1 MVIAVCDDNALFR
14 DDIKVLLDEYRKEK
28 RTAID
33 IAEYDNGKSLLES
46 QDIFDMVFMDYL
58 MPDINGL

>member
-28 RTAID
+28 
-33 IAEYDNGKSLLES
+33 EL
-46 QDIFDMVFMDYL
+46 
-58 MPDINGL
+58 P